1 MKTQSAKA
9 KGRNL
14 QKWVRQML
22 IEMLDVHPED
32 IESRSMGAGGE
43 DLIMARAARQKF
55 PHSIECKNVERLN
68 VWDAYEQACENA
80 GDYEP
85 IVVMKKNRKKP
96 LVVVDAEYF
105 ISLFNKWFCLTLYN
119 MADTKPAVEEKDH
132 DEDKSEVLGNLVK
145 VVVLIWSAS
154 LLTFSYVRLP
164 NGQKILDF
172 DPTFIASVFSGS
184 LAAFG
189 LSPAKSGGTA
199 PKKAP
204 SIGKKEEDNAKTN

>member
-1 MKTQSAKA
+1 
-9 KGRNL
+9 
-14 QKWVRQML
+14 
-22 IEMLDVHPED
+22 
-32 IESRSMGAGGE
+32 
-43 DLIMARAARQKF
+43 
-55 PHSIECKNVERLN
+55 
-68 VWDAYEQACENA
+68 
-80 GDYEP
+80 
-85 IVVMKKNRKKP
+85 
-96 LVVVDAEYF
+96 
-105 ISLFNKWFCLTLYN
+105 
-119 MADTKPAVEEKDH
+119 MADTKPKVEKEDH

-189 LSPAKSGGTA
+189 LSPAKSGGSA

-204 SIGKKEEDNAKTN
+204 EIKRKEEHTEPKV

>member
-1 MKTQSAKA
+1 MT
-9 KGRNL
+9 
-14 QKWVRQML
+14 
-22 IEMLDVHPED
+22 E
-32 IESRSMGAGGE
+32 
-43 DLIMARAARQKF
+43 
-55 PHSIECKNVERLN
+55 
-68 VWDAYEQACENA
+68 
-80 GDYEP
+80 
-85 IVVMKKNRKKP
+85 
-96 LVVVDAEYF
+96 
-105 ISLFNKWFCLTLYN
+105 
-119 MADTKPAVEEKDH
+119 DTKSKVEEKDE

-189 LSPAKSGGTA
+189 LSPAKNGAA

-204 SIGKKEEDNAKTN
+204 PIGKREEEARNLTK